1 MKTNK
6 LPKSAWSDSQAA
18 GSQSKQTS
26 QPSQPHLTKNYLKK
40 GQMNKSRLKI
50 DKPSE
55 AGNASNDASYH
66 YDHYNSANDEHSNHL
81 VTDTSA
87 YDSYFGYKSV
97 KKSLP
102 EATESAMIK
111 NSSHK
116 ASSMSSIETSDMKSK
131 TSTSNVARHD
141 KNNNK
146 SDESSQDS
154 QNPRINHGY
163 KKAHSYQKVTKT
175 TDINIDENLKV
186 DTQSSKLHSVGDD
199 MVEGQADAIATKDS
213 LTKKNKTKTSD
224 SKTKN
229 HLSADTA
236 DAAVTEIPERI
247 FMNGLIKHTGIAL
260 AIIIPLAAFSA
271 YAATPTVTTAA
282 KANVTANAT
291 TDKTSTKTL
300 SIKPSAIIHKS
311 ASVPTTVDS
320 VDLKKYAGTW
330 YEIGRLPMYFQR
342 NCASDVTANY
352 VEKTDGSG
360 IKVINQ
366 CKAQDGSDIVAEGL
380 AKPVDA
386 TGSKLKVTFLPSWI
400 RWLPVGRADYWVL
413 ARDAD
418 YKTALVGTPDK
429 DYLWLLARSPNV
441 SQETYAKYRQ
451 IAQQQG
457 YDLKEFKLTP
467 QTNQTVKLVP

>member
-18 GSQSKQTS
+18 GSQSQQTGQSS
-26 QPSQPHLTKNYLKK
+26 QHYLGKNCLEKSYLKK
-40 GQMNKSRLKI
+40 DYLVKRHLKA
-50 DKPSE
+50 DS
-55 AGNASNDASYH
+55 ALQTGHASNDASYH
-66 YDHYNSANDEHSNHL
+66 YDHFDSANDYDSANEEYSKHL
-81 VTDTSA
+81 ATDTSA
-87 YDSYFGYKSV
+87 HDSYFGYKRV
-97 KKSLP
+97 EKSLA

-111 NSSHK
+111 KSNRK
-116 ASSMSSIETSDMKSK
+116 ASSSSLKASDMKSYP
-131 TSTSNVARHD
+131 STNEVSS
-141 KNNNK
+141 NNNHK
-146 SDESSQDS
+146 SSQ
-154 QNPRINHGY
+154 PAHGY
-163 KKAHSYQKVTKT
+163 KKAHSYQKVKKT
-175 TDINIDENLKV
+175 TAIHIDENV
-186 DTQSSKLHSVGDD
+186 DTDTDANTKSLMLQSIQGD
-199 MVEGQADAIATKDS
+199 MATGQADAINS
-213 LTKKNKTKTSD
+213 LTKANH
-224 SKTKN
+224 SKTNN
-229 HLSADTA
+229 HLSSETA
-236 DAAVTEIPERI
+236 DAAITEIPERI

-271 YAATPTVTTAA
+271 YAATPPVNTAA

-291 TDKTSTKTL
+291 TDKTSTETL
-300 SIKPSAIIHKS
+300 AIKPSAIIHKS

-342 NCASDVTANY
+342 NCASDVTATY

-366 CKAQDGSDIVAEGL
+366 CKAQDGSGITAEGL
-380 AKPVDA
+380 AKPADS

-400 RWLPVGRADYWVL
+400 RWLPVGRADYWIL
-413 ARDAD
+413 AHDAD

-457 YDLKEFKLTP
+457 YDLKEFKLTT

>member
-6 LPKSAWSDSQAA
+6 LPKSAWPDSQAA
-18 GSQSKQTS
+18 GSQSQQTKSS
-26 QPSQPHLTKNYLKK
+26 QHYLDKNYLKK
-40 GQMNKSRLKI
+40 GYRKTDNTSQSS
-50 DKPSE
+50 D
-55 AGNASNDASYH
+55 ASNDASYH
-66 YDHYNSANDEHSNHL
+66 NDSANDMPVDDVALKAPATDNKFVYKKSGQNAPKAAKSVLIDSSNH
-81 VTDTSA
+81 DQNNHNTS
-87 YDSYFGYKSV
+87 FKS
-97 KKSLP
+97 
-102 EATESAMIK
+102 T
-111 NSSHK
+111 
-116 ASSMSSIETSDMKSK
+116 
-131 TSTSNVARHD
+131 
-141 KNNNK
+141 
-146 SDESSQDS
+146 QDLQS
-154 QNPRINHGY
+154 PSFQDGGGY
-163 KKAHSYQKVTKT
+163 KKALAYKKVQKT
-175 TDINIDENLKV
+175 TDLNTSDINIDSEINSSAKSLIESNNFNKSITAETV
-186 DTQSSKLHSVGDD
+186 DIDD
-199 MVEGQADAIATKDS
+199 VNEDMGLPT
-213 LTKKNKTKTSD
+213 
-224 SKTKN
+224 
-229 HLSADTA
+229 
-236 DAAVTEIPERI
+236 IPERI

-271 YAATPTVTTAA
+271 YAATPPVNSAA

-291 TDKTSTKTL
+291 TDKTSTETL
-300 SIKPSAIIHKS
+300 AIKPSAIIHKS

-342 NCASDVTANY
+342 NCASDVTATY
-352 VEKTDGSG
+352 VEKTDSSG

-366 CKAQDGSDIVAEGL
+366 CKAQDGSGITAEGL
-380 AKPVDA
+380 AKPADS

-400 RWLPVGRADYWVL
+400 RWLPVGRADYWIL
-413 ARDAD
+413 AHDAD